1 MKRRRSLSKKF
12 RLKVLLEGSGQWRA
26 SLLAIVD
33 YGVLQISVFC
43 LDSGG

>member
-1 MKRRRSLSKKF
+1 MKRRRSLSKN
-12 RLKVLLEGSGQWRA
+12 VLLEGSGQWRA